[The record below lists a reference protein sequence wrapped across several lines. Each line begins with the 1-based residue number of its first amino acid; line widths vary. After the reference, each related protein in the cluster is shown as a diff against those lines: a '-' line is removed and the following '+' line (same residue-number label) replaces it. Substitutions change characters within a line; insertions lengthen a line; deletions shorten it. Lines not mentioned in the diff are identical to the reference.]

1 MDMTTTKAEDSL
13 VYRDSD
19 GATQEVKGC
28 SLCKDKAG
36 RWWLWSSDLEINL
49 AYKIKEKEDC
59 LLSAI
64 DSLLFTIQ
72 LRDERIVSLQRIA
85 DLAQKFA
92 DEVKPDDE
100 N

>member
-1 MDMTTTKAEDSL
+1 MITMTMTKAEYSL

-19 GATQEVKGC
+19 GATQKVEGV
-28 SLCKDKAG
+28 SLYKDKAG

-59 LLSAI
+59 LLAAI
-64 DSLLFTIQ
+64 NSLLFTIQ
-72 LRDERIVSLQRIA
+72 LRDERIASLQRIA

-92 DEVKPDDE
+92 DEVKPDE
-100 N
+100 